1 MKKILIAEDNDKNL
15 RLFRLLLKGKPVLEA
30 RNGRQAL
37 DTALQDPPDV
47 ILLDI
52 QLPELS
58 GLDVM
63 LELRK
68 HERFKTTPII
78 ALTAHAM
85 KGDRERFLASGFS
98 GYIAK
103 PVDTRAFVAQIEEI
117 AGGL

>member
-1 MKKILIAEDNDKNL
+1 MKTILIAEDNDKNL
-15 RLFRLLLKGKPVLEA
+15 RLFRLLLKGKAIVEA

-37 DTALQDPPDV
+37 ERAQEERPDV

-63 LELRK
+63 LELRRNGF
-68 HERFKTTPII
+68 ESTPII

-85 KGDRERFLASGFS
+85 KGDREKFLASGFS

-103 PVDTRAFVAQIEEI
+103 PVDTRRFVAQIEEI
-117 AGGL
+117 AGEL